1 MDNINGN
8 LEKMVIAGPCAL
20 ESRQQLRDCVQVL
33 KQMGVTMIRA
43 SLWKPRT
50 QPGWEGLG
58 WMCLPLLLE
67 ETLPHGLVPATEIIS
82 AEHAL
87 MVVHA
92 LEHFGPDARIIVWLG
107 SRNQNHME
115 QKKISKIL
123 ATGPEGIT
131 FIFKNQMWEDE
142 RHWLGIAEH
151 ILSEGFPR
159 ERLMICHRGF
169 SPGKM
174 PNPKGYRNL
183 PDFEMAMRVKAKT
196 GLPMLLDPS
205 HIGGSRGNV
214 IELCHEAAAYDFD
227 GCLIEMHCDPENAKT
242 DARQQLSPVQLQG
255 VLQTLRRPVRMTE
268 VA

>member
-1 MDNINGN
+1 MCN
-8 LEKMVIAGPCAL
+8 LGKIVIAGPCAL
-20 ESRQQLRDCVQVL
+20 ESRQQLRESVQIL

-58 WMCLPLLLE
+58 WMSLPLLLE
-67 ETLPHGLVPATEIIS
+67 ETLPHGMIPATEIIS

-92 LEHFGPDARIIVWLG
+92 LEHYGPDARMIVWLG

-115 QKKISKIL
+115 QRKISKIL
-123 ATGPEGIT
+123 ATGPDGIT
-131 FIFKNQMWEDE
+131 FMFKNQMWEDE
-142 RHWLGIAEH
+142 KHWLGIGEH
-151 ILSEGFPR
+151 VLSEGFPR

-169 SPGKM
+169 SPGKI
-174 PNPKGYRNL
+174 PNPKGLRNL
-183 PDFEMAMRVKAKT
+183 PDFEMAMRVKEKM

-205 HIGGSRGNV
+205 HIGGSRENV
-214 IELCHEAAAYDFD
+214 MDICTIATAYNFD
-227 GCLIEMHCDPENAKT
+227 GCLVEMHNEPDQAKT
-242 DARQQLSPVQLQG
+242 DAKQQLSPNQFQ
-255 VLQTLRRPVRMTE
+255 VLLKTIRGPAYKRE